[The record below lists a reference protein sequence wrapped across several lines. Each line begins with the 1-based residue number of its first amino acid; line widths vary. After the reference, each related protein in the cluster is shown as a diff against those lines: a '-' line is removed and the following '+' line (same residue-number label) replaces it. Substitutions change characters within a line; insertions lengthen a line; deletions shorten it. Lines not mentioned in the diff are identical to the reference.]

1 MKEFK
6 DLPINQKY
14 DILQTA
20 IKAQLKY
27 YKEAL
32 GRCEAEIDRQKET
45 LITTSIYAYSLDR
58 EAEIRQFIES
68 LERWAEE

>member
-6 DLPINQKY
+6 DLPVKQKY

-27 YKEAL
+27 YKGAL
-32 GRCEAEIDRQKET
+32 VRIDEKYISIGTNLYSYNMGRKQEIE
-45 LITTSIYAYSLDR
+45 
-58 EAEIRQFIES
+58 QFIES

>member
-6 DLPINQKY
+6 DLPIKQKY

-32 GRCEAEIDRQKET
+32 GRIEEKEMYIGT
-45 LITTSIYAYSLDR
+45 PIYSYNMGR
-58 EAEIRQFIES
+58 KQVIEQVIES
-68 LERWAEE
+68 FERWAEE

>member
-6 DLPINQKY
+6 DLSVKQKY
-14 DILQTA
+14 DIIQTA
-20 IKAQLKY
+20 IKAQLQY

-32 GRCEAEIDRQKET
+32 ERCEAEIDRQKET
-45 LITTSIYAYSLDR
+45 LFTTSIYAYSLGR

>member
-6 DLPINQKY
+6 DLSVKQKY
-14 DILQTA
+14 DIIQTA

-32 GRCEAEIDRQKET
+32 GRIEEREIYSGT
-45 LITTSIYAYSLDR
+45 PIYAYHIGR
-58 EAEIRQFIES
+58 KQEIEQFIKS

>member
-14 DILQTA
+14 DIIQTA
-20 IKAQLKY
+20 IKVQLKY

-32 GRCEAEIDRQKET
+32 GRIEAKEMFIGTPIYSYHLGRKNEIE
-45 LITTSIYAYSLDR
+45 
-58 EAEIRQFIES
+58 QFIKS

>member
-6 DLPINQKY
+6 DISVKQKY
-14 DILQTA
+14 DIIQTG

-32 GRCEAEIDRQKET
+32 ERCEAEIDRQKET
-45 LITTSIYAYSLDR
+45 LFTTPIYAYSLGR

>member
-1 MKEFK
+1 MKKFE
-6 DLPINQKY
+6 DLPVKQKY

-32 GRCEAEIDRQKET
+32 ARIEKNEVFTGTAIYSYHMGRKQEIE
-45 LITTSIYAYSLDR
+45 
-58 EAEIRQFIES
+58 QFIKS

>member
-6 DLPINQKY
+6 DLSVKQKY

-20 IKAQLKY
+20 FKAQLEY

-45 LITTSIYAYSLDR
+45 LITTSIYAYSLGR
-58 EAEIRQFIES
+58 KQEIEQFINS

>member
-6 DLPINQKY
+6 DLSVKQKY
-14 DILQTA
+14 DIIQTA

-32 GRCEAEIDRQKET
+32 DRIEAKEVYIGTPIYSYHMGRKAEIEK
-45 LITTSIYAYSLDR
+45 
-58 EAEIRQFIES
+58 FINS

>member
-6 DLPINQKY
+6 DLSVEQKY

-32 GRCEAEIDRQKET
+32 GRIEKKEIYSG
-45 LITTSIYAYSLDR
+45 TSIYAYHIGR
-58 EAEIRQFIES
+58 KQEIEQFIKS

>member
-6 DLPINQKY
+6 DLPIKQKY

-27 YKEAL
+27 YKEDL
-32 GRCEAEIDRQKET
+32 GRIEKKEMYIGT
-45 LITTSIYAYSLDR
+45 PIYSYNMGR
-58 EAEIRQFIES
+58 KQVIEQVIES
-68 LERWAEE
+68 FERWAEE

>member
-6 DLPINQKY
+6 DLPVKQKY
-14 DILQTA
+14 DILQTG

-32 GRCEAEIDRQKET
+32 DRCETGENIP
-45 LITTSIYAYSLDR
+45 IPIYSYNMGR
-58 EAEIRQFIES
+58 KQVIEQVIES
-68 LERWAEE
+68 FERWAEE

>member
-6 DLPINQKY
+6 DLPVKQKY
-14 DILQTA
+14 DIIQTA

-32 GRCEAEIDRQKET
+32 GRIEEKEMYIGT
-45 LITTSIYAYSLDR
+45 PIYSYNMGR
-58 EAEIRQFIES
+58 KQVIEQVIES
-68 LERWAEE
+68 FERWAEE

>member
-6 DLPINQKY
+6 DLPVKQKY

-32 GRCEAEIDRQKET
+32 VRIEKNEIFIGTPIYSYHMGRKQEIE
-45 LITTSIYAYSLDR
+45 
-58 EAEIRQFIES
+58 QFIES

>member
-6 DLPINQKY
+6 DLPIKQKY

-27 YKEAL
+27 YKEDL
-32 GRCEAEIDRQKET
+32 GRIEEREIDMF
-45 LITTSIYAYSLDR
+45 IGNPIYSYNMGR
-58 EAEIRQFIES
+58 KQVIEQVIES
-68 LERWAEE
+68 FERWAEE

>member
-6 DLPINQKY
+6 DLSVKQKY
-14 DILQTA
+14 DIIQTA
-20 IKAQLKY
+20 IKAQLQY

-32 GRCEAEIDRQKET
+32 DRIEANEMFVGTPIYSYNMGRKAEIEV
-45 LITTSIYAYSLDR
+45 
-58 EAEIRQFIES
+58 FIKC

>member
-6 DLPINQKY
+6 DLPVKQKY

-27 YKEAL
+27 YNEAL
-32 GRCEAEIDRQKET
+32 GRIESKEIYIGT
-45 LITTSIYAYSLDR
+45 PIYSYHMGR
-58 EAEIRQFIES
+58 KQEIEQFINS
-68 LERWAEE
+68 LERWAEK

>member
-6 DLPINQKY
+6 DLPVNQKY

-27 YKEAL
+27 YNEAL
-32 GRCEAEIDRQKET
+32 GRIEAKEIYIGT
-45 LITTSIYAYSLDR
+45 PIYAYNMGR
-58 EAEIRQFIES
+58 KQVIEQIIES
-68 LERWAEE
+68 FERWAEE

>member
-6 DLPINQKY
+6 DLTVKQKY
-14 DILQTA
+14 DIIQTA

-32 GRCEAEIDRQKET
+32 GRIEAKEIYIGT
-45 LITTSIYAYSLDR
+45 PIYSYHMGR
-58 EAEIRQFIES
+58 KTEIEQFINS

>member
-6 DLPINQKY
+6 DLTVKQKY
-14 DILQTA
+14 DIIQTA

-32 GRCEAEIDRQKET
+32 GRIEEKEMFIGTPIYSYNMGRKTEIE
-45 LITTSIYAYSLDR
+45 
-58 EAEIRQFIES
+58 QFINS

>member
-6 DLPINQKY
+6 DLSVRQKY
-14 DILQTA
+14 DIIQTA

-32 GRCEAEIDRQKET
+32 GRIDRKE
-45 LITTSIYAYSLDR
+45 IYFGTSIYAYNMGR
-58 EAEIRQFIES
+58 KQEIESFIES

>member
-1 MKEFK
+1 MKDFK
-6 DLPINQKY
+6 DLPVKQKY

-27 YKEAL
+27 YNEAL
-32 GRCEAEIDRQKET
+32 NRIEAKEIYIGTPIYSYNMGRKQEIE
-45 LITTSIYAYSLDR
+45 
-58 EAEIRQFIES
+58 QFKES

>member
-6 DLPINQKY
+6 DLSVKQKY

-32 GRCEAEIDRQKET
+32 GRIEEKEINSGT
-45 LITTSIYAYSLDR
+45 AIYAYHMGR
-58 EAEIRQFIES
+58 KQEIEQFIES

>member
-6 DLPINQKY
+6 DLPVKQKY

-32 GRCEAEIDRQKET
+32 NRIEAKET
-45 LITTSIYAYSLDR
+45 YIGLPIYSYHMGR
-58 EAEIRQFIES
+58 KQEIEQFIES
-68 LERWAEE
+68 LERWAKE

>member
-6 DLPINQKY
+6 DLPVKQKY

-32 GRCEAEIDRQKET
+32 VRIEEIEKKET
-45 LITTSIYAYSLDR
+45 GALIFSFHMGR
-58 EAEIRQFIES
+58 KQEIEQFIES
-68 LERWAEE
+68 LERWSKE

>member
-6 DLPINQKY
+6 DLPIKQKY

-32 GRCEAEIDRQKET
+32 GRIEEREMYIGT
-45 LITTSIYAYSLDR
+45 PIYSYNMGR
-58 EAEIRQFIES
+58 KQVIEQVIES
-68 LERWAEE
+68 FERWAEE

>member
-6 DLPINQKY
+6 DLPVKQKY

-27 YKEAL
+27 YNEAL
-32 GRCEAEIDRQKET
+32 GRIESKET
-45 LITTSIYAYSLDR
+45 FIGLSIYSYHMGR
-58 EAEIRQFIES
+58 KQEIEQFIES